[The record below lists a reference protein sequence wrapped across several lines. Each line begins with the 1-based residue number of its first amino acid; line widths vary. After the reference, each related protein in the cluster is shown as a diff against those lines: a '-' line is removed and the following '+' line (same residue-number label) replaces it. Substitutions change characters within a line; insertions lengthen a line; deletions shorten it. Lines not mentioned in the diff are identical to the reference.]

1 MDATRANS
9 SNRPLETGQAA
20 RGSTGPRAFVTV
32 SAGATDD
39 KARPSVG
46 EGSVG
51 RVTSA
56 TGKREQR
63 FARTG
68 GERAGGRASG
78 GSQCCTAGPARAST
92 RAPIVQAAAAD
103 AASSLNAAATAASLG
118 RRRDDVG
125 LDPLPS
131 SLIDD
136 RPRKFHKLKTL

>member
-1 MDATRANS
+1 MDAARANS
-9 SNRPLETGQAA
+9 SNRQLETGQAA
-20 RGSTGPRAFVTV
+20 RGSTEPRAFVTV

-68 GERAGGRASG
+68 GGRAGGRASG

-92 RAPIVQAAAAD
+92 RAPIVQAAAD

-136 RPRKFHKLKTL
+136 RPRKSHKLKTL